1 MSQHNI
7 MGSEAFNKGPFVIIR
22 AVKSGGFRRRRSR
35 SVAAYAVVAIL
46 ALSAGAAGGGLAAGP
61 PAGAGAGLRAGPAAD
76 PGGPGRRRRARGADA
91 RCRRRSHAGRLSPQG
106 PIKLRASANSSPR
119 LRTPSF

>member
-35 SVAAYAVVAIL
+35 SIAAYVVVAVL
-46 ALSAGAAGGGLAAGP
+46 ALSAGAAAAALALGP
-61 PAGAGAGLRAGPAAD
+61 LLVQAEVATPAPVIPASAPAA
-76 PGGPGRRRRARGADA
+76 
-91 RCRRRSHAGRLSPQG
+91 
-106 PIKLRASANSSPR
+106 
-119 LRTPSF
+119 

>member
-46 ALSAGAAGGGLAAGP
+46 ALSAGAAAAAFALGP
-61 PAGAGAGLRAGPAAD
+61 LLIQVDPAVAAAPVAPTPAVVVAPTPAA
-76 PGGPGRRRRARGADA
+76 
-91 RCRRRSHAGRLSPQG
+91 
-106 PIKLRASANSSPR
+106 
-119 LRTPSF
+119 